1 MSEDNTRKEKL
12 LIIGAGGFGRM
23 AAEQAIQEYDC
34 AFVDDGY
41 EVGAIVCGIPVAGHV
56 SDLAE
61 LRKTYSN
68 LIVGT
73 GNNKFR
79 ESVYQKADAL
89 EYKFPNIVS
98 ASAYISPFANI
109 GHGCVIL
116 QNVCIQNG
124 AEIGNGILL
133 NAGVELHCDSFVD
146 DYTLIYANSV
156 IRTGAKVGKH
166 VRIGSNTT
174 ICNHIVIADGTDVP
188 DCTAID

>member
-41 EVGAIVCGIPVAGHV
+41 EAGAKICGIPVIGHV
-56 SDLAE
+56 ADLAA
-61 LRKTYSN
+61 LRKIYSN
-68 LIVGT
+68 LIVCI
-73 GNNKFR
+73 GNNQFR
-79 ESVYQKADAL
+79 ESVYQKANAL
-89 EYKFPNIVS
+89 EYEFPNIVS

-124 AEIGNGILL
+124 AKIGNGVLL
-133 NAGVELHCDSFVD
+133 NAGVELHCDSLVD
-146 DYTLIYANSV
+146 DCTLIYANSV
-156 IRTGAKVGKH
+156 IRTGAKVGKY
-166 VRIGSNTT
+166 VKIGSNTT
-174 ICNHIVIADGTDVP
+174 ICNHTVIADGTDVP